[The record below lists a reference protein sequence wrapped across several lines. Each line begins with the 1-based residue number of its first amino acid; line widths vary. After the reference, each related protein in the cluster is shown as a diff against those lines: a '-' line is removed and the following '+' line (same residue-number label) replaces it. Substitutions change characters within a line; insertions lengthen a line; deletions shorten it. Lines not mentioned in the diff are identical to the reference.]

1 MKIAISASRPSLE
14 APLDPRFGRA
24 PWFLILD
31 PDAQTVEEL
40 ANPAS
45 SAGGAGIETARRIA
59 ERGVTHVLTGRCGP
73 NAAGALSTAGVVLVE
88 GCSGT
93 VREALERFLTAGAP
107 EASTVPPSGDAA
119 ARGLP
124 PRVGSGPSD
133 PRLFAGGGGGGRR
146 GCGRMGGGRG
156 GPRRAGDATSGRT
169 PEAGSLEEEAERL
182 RRRLAEIEA
191 RLGKRDPRSRR

>member
-14 APLDPRFGRA
+14 APLEPRFGRA

-45 SAGGAGIETARRIA
+45 SAGGTGIETARRIA
-59 ERGVTHVLTGRCGP
+59 ERGATHVLTGRCGP
-73 NAAGALSTAGVVLVE
+73 NAAGVLSAAGVVLVE

-107 EASTVPPSGDAA
+107 EASAVPPSGDTA

-124 PRVGSGPSD
+124 PSGGSGLSG
-133 PRLFAGGGGGGRR
+133 PRLFAGGGGRR
-146 GCGRMGGGRG
+146 GCGRMAGGRG
-156 GPRRAGDATSGRT
+156 GSRRSGGAASGR
-169 PEAGSLEEEAERL
+169 PSEAVSLEEEAERL

-191 RLGKRDPRSRR
+191 RLGKRDPRFRR